1 MKTVQFLIAV
11 LMIAGAGPWS
21 SAWAQIDYCKLSDE
35 KHEIHLFGE
44 TYSAKPDRSQMLRGL
59 DKISKEFAMGDEV
72 KIIVHGNGAN
82 KILKVCVPGCPDKGL
97 LGNLIDAECSAQVAK
112 KDMVGFKKKY
122 ISSVKTALS
131 SAGNEYDL
139 FGHFRALEAYYQGR
153 STGETNVYVFNTTVP
168 FGYDASNS
176 ASLDKIFV
184 ETVQANNQA
193 GITLPKLS
201 FVNPN
206 QSKDLMNFWSDLE
219 LDGNSDGFKLDITKV
234 VLD

>member
-1 MKTVQFLIAV
+1 MRVFQLLISILIATG
-11 LMIAGAGPWS
+11 LFLSFPAN
-21 SAWAQIDYCKLSDE
+21 AQIDYCKLSNS

-44 TYSAKPDRSQMLRGL
+44 TYSAKLDRSQMLRGL
-59 DKISKEFAMGDEV
+59 DKISKAFAMGDEV
-72 KIIVHGNGAN
+72 KMIVHGNGTN

-97 LGNLIDAECSAQVAK
+97 LGNLVNAECSAQVAK

-139 FGHFRALEAYYQGR
+139 FGHFRALESYYQGR
-153 STGETNVYVFNTTVP
+153 STSEANVYVFNTTVP
-168 FGYDASNS
+168 FGYDASS
-176 ASLDKIFV
+176 SGSLDKVFV

-193 GITLPKLS
+193 GITLPKLN

-206 QSKDLMNFWSDLE
+206 QSKELMNFWDDLE
-219 LDGNSDGFKLDITKV
+219 LDGNSDGFKLNITKV

>member
-11 LMIAGAGPWS
+11 LMIAGAGPSS

-97 LGNLIDAECSAQVAK
+97 LGNLIDSECSAQVAK

-153 STGETNVYVFNTTVP
+153 SNGETNVYVFNTTVP
-168 FGYDASNS
+168 FGYDASNN

-219 LDGNSDGFKLDITKV
+219 LDGNSGGFKLDITKV